1 MDYFSHYFWGSS
13 KQVIILTDNKSL
25 TQFVQSKVLTPS
37 LWSCLDRIL
46 AFKTVIAHIPGR
58 ANYAA
63 DFLSRMEND
72 KTATLSLK
80 LTDRIPV
87 REIEID
93 TEAQNL
99 DVELNVLFDTESLVM
114 KLLMINLMYL
124 KNSDTMLNTKNDKLI
139 SQLQKFKGY

>member
-1 MDYFSHYFWGSS
+1 MFNATQLKFSIYYKEFLALYYALEYFSHHIWGSS

-25 TQFVQSKVLTPS
+25 THFFQSKITPPS

-46 AFKTVIAHIPGR
+46 AFNIVIAHIPGR

-72 KTATLSLK
+72 KTATMSLI

-87 REIEID
+87 KEIEID
-93 TEAQNL
+93 TEAQNTE
-99 DVELNVLFDTESLVM
+99 VERNVLLYTETNDDE
-114 KLLMINLMYL
+114 LMEMR
-124 KNSDTMLNTKNDKLI
+124 
-139 SQLQKFKGY
+139 